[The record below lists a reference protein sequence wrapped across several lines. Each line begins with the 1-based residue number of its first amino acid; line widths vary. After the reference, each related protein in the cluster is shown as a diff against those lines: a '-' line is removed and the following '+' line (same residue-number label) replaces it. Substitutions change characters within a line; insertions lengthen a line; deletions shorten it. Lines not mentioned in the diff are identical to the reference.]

1 MTYTAPQSSPAPS
14 RLPVWAV
21 LTALLVAAAPSLLVG
36 QSRVSQS
43 TSFRKDPAG
52 TVLATVNA
60 GVTVTPGKTQGDWTA
75 VTLEG
80 WVYSASTGAAAR
92 DGFDVSITPAKGENL
107 RSSPNGQIVARFE
120 QGALLNRIGKKG
132 GWTQV
137 RRSGWISTKSLAS
150 GSAPAQARSSVP
162 AARDSAPAAPADGNA
177 TDRVAALRATPLAL
191 TPDGAQLAMLDP
203 GTSGEVI
210 GKSGEWV
217 QVQVQGWVRESD
229 LAEPVSAAIPGVT
242 VAQVRADPRKYVG
255 QLLEWRVQ
263 LISIQTADELRPEI
277 PNGSK
282 YLLTRGPLPEPGFV
296 YVIVTAQQLP
306 TFEAATPLQEFT
318 VRGRLR
324 AAQTRYL
331 PTPVLE
337 LIQVMDDKGG
347 AP

>member
-14 RLPVWAV
+14 RLPVWAA
-21 LTALLVAAAPSLLVG
+21 LTALLVAAAPGLLVG

-80 WVYSASTGAAAR
+80 WVYTASTGAVSR

-107 RSSPNGQIVARFE
+107 RASPNGQILARFE
-120 QGALLNRIGKKG
+120 QGALLNKVGTKG

-137 RRSGWISTKSLAS
+137 RRGGWISTKALS
-150 GSAPAQARSSVP
+150 GAPTTAQARGKPAAQDSAPSAPAGGDAS
-162 AARDSAPAAPADGNA
+162 
-177 TDRVAALRATPLAL
+177 DRVAALRATPLAL

-203 GTSGEVI
+203 GTSGQVI

-229 LAEPVSAAIPGVT
+229 LSEPVSAAIPGIT
-242 VAQVRADPRKYVG
+242 VAQIRADPKKYVG
-255 QLLEWRVQ
+255 QLLEWRIQ

-277 PNGSK
+277 PNGAK

-306 TFEAATPLQEFT
+306 MFEAATPLREFT

-337 LIQVMDDKGG
+337 LVQVMDDKGG

>member
-1 MTYTAPQSSPAPS
+1 VTYTAPQSSPAPS
-14 RLPVWAV
+14 RLPVWAA
-21 LTALLVAAAPSLLVG
+21 LTALLVVAAPALLVG

-43 TSFRKDPAG
+43 TSFRKEPAG

-80 WVYSASTGAAAR
+80 WVYTASTGAVTR

-107 RSSPNGQIVARFE
+107 RAGPNGQILARFE

-137 RRSGWISTKSLAS
+137 RRSGWISTKALAS
-150 GSAPAQARSSVP
+150 GTAPTQARTAPAAQDSSPSAPAGGDAS
-162 AARDSAPAAPADGNA
+162 
-177 TDRVAALRATPLAL
+177 DRVAALRATPLAL

-203 GTSGEVI
+203 GTSGQVI

-229 LAEPVSAAIPGVT
+229 LSEPVSAAIPGIT
-242 VAQVRADPRKYVG
+242 VAQIRADPKKYVG
-255 QLLEWRVQ
+255 QLLEWRIQ

-277 PNGSK
+277 PNGSR

-337 LIQVMDDKGG
+337 LVQVMDDKGG